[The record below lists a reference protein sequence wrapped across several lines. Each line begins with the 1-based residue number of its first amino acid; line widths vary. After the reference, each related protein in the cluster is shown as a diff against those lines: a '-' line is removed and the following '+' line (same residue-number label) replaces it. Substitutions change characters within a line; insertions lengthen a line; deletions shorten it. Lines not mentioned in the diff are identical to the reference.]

1 MMRLRTGTVFDACQ
15 ATLPGPAPIR
25 SSRPAIMQAM
35 QTLRHARFLARLV
48 LAWFVLSLGVAI
60 ASPLV
65 QPQSLEL
72 ICATGGAMKLIVKN
86 ADGTAQERGHTL
98 DCPLCATVA
107 APPPALTPVV
117 VAPSPLAHALQS
129 LPAAHIAARTAAP
142 LPPRGPPTLS

>member
-1 MMRLRTGTVFDACQ
+1 MRLWPGVVFDTSQ
-15 ATLPGPAPIR
+15 AAQPAAAPAR
-25 SSRPAIMQAM
+25 AQGSAIMPAM
-35 QTLRHARFLARLV
+35 QALRHARFLARLV

-60 ASPLV
+60 ATPLV

-107 APPPALTPVV
+107 APPPVLTPVV
-117 VAPSPLAHALQS
+117 FAPSSLAHALQ
-129 LPAAHIAARTAAP
+129 PVAAAHIAARTAAP